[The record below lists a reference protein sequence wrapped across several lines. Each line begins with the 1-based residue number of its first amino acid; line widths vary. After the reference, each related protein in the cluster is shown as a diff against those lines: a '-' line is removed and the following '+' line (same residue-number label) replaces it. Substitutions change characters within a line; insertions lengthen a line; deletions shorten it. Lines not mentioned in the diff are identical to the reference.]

1 MKPNKE
7 YNEIIMADIMKDFD
21 PSEEFDSQ
29 EVSELDE
36 DLTAKLIDEAM
47 AALKRQ
53 GNILD
58 HTPDGE
64 PF

>member
-7 YNEIIMADIMKDFD
+7 YNEIIMADIMKSFD
-21 PSEEFDSQ
+21 PKEEFDSQ

-36 DLTAKLIDEAM
+36 DLAAKLMDEAM

-53 GNILD
+53 GDIFD
-58 HTPDGE
+58 YTPDGE

>member
-7 YNEIIMADIMKDFD
+7 YNEIIMADIMKGFD

-36 DLTAKLIDEAM
+36 DLAAKLMDEAM
-47 AALKRQ
+47 AVLKRQ

-58 HTPDGE
+58 HTPDRE

>member
-7 YNEIIMADIMKDFD
+7 YNEIIMADILKGLEPDTA
-21 PSEEFDSQ
+21 FDSQ
-29 EVSELDE
+29 DVIELDE
-36 DLTAKLIDEAM
+36 TLADKLMDEAIF
-47 AALKRQ
+47 ALKLQ
-53 GNILD
+53 GNVLD

>member
-7 YNEIIMADIMKDFD
+7 YNEIIMADILKGLKPDA
-21 PSEEFDSQ
+21 SSDSQ

-36 DLTAKLIDEAM
+36 TLADKLMDEALL
-47 AALKRQ
+47 ALKLQ
-53 GNILD
+53 GNVLD

>member
-7 YNEIIMADIMKDFD
+7 YNEIIMADIMKGFD

-36 DLTAKLIDEAM
+36 NLAAKLIDEAM
-47 AALKRQ
+47 AALKLQ
-53 GNILD
+53 GNVLD
-58 HTPDGE
+58 HTPNSE